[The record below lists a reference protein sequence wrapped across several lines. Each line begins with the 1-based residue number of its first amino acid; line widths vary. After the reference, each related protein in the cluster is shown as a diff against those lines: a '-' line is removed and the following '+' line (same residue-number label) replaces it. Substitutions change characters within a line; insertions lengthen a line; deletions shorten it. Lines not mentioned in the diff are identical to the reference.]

1 MPQSQQQSLIEDRN
15 GTFDA
20 TRSSKDNTTH
30 TQTSYFYL
38 LLFLMMKIV
47 MMMKYLRANA
57 VDLEVSSGGECP
69 GSEPENCSVVLYHLH
84 LSLPWQWIL
93 WVFQV
98 WWSC

>member
-1 MPQSQQQSLIEDRN
+1 MPQYVTTTVTEDRN

-20 TRSSKDNTTH
+20 TRSSRHNTTH

-38 LLFLMMKIV
+38 LLFLMMKKV

-69 GSEPENCSVVLYHLH
+69 GSEPENCSVGSHFCT
-84 LSLPWQWIL
+84 IGI
-93 WVFQV
+93 
-98 WWSC
+98 